1 MSNDQKTS
9 FPVFNGYAPKEGP
22 KALPIAFDFTSVASV
37 DIDLFTENTNGV
49 IQYVQAV
56 YVDNSLNPNELTIF
70 FPSTQQ
76 KIVIPATA
84 QGVWPVFSIDQVRL
98 TISSTI
104 DPDARGNI
112 ILLNVP
118 MPLTQWGPLTVN
130 ANITAET
137 ITAVTASDFSAALAL
152 GGTSETAIPA
162 NAARKGFVIQNP
174 PTETESLF
182 VDMGIAAAQG
192 TAIEIAPGQMFPPN
206 GSPYVSTQ
214 AINVVAAT
222 TGHVYIAKEF
232 V

>member
-1 MSNDQKTS
+1 MSNDLKTS
-9 FPVFNGYAPKEGP
+9 FPVFNGFAPKEGP
-22 KALPIAFDFTSVASV
+22 KALPIAFDFSSVSSMEV
-37 DIDLFTENTNGV
+37 DLFTENTNGV
-49 IQYVQAV
+49 IQYVQSV
-56 YVDNSLNPNELTIF
+56 YVDNSLNPNDLEIR
-70 FPSTQQ
+70 FPSTLQ

-104 DPDARGNI
+104 DPNARGNI

-137 ITAVTASDFSAALAL
+137 ITAVLATDFSGVLTL
-152 GGTSETAIPA
+152 GGTSETVIAA
-162 NAARKGFVIQNP
+162 NANRKGFLIQNP
-174 PTETESLF
+174 PTEIESLF
-182 VDMGIAAAQG
+182 VDFGIAAAPG
-192 TAIEIAPGQMFPPN
+192 TAIELAPGQIFPPN
-206 GSPYVSTQ
+206 GSPYVTTQ
-214 AINVVAAT
+214 SINVVAAT